1 MRARPHSGM
10 TPRSAGRRALLLLA
24 CAAHAAGAQGA
35 VSPPVSA
42 PPALVVLITIDQFR
56 ADYLTRFAPQLTG
69 GLARLSNGGAWFTD
83 AHHDH
88 AITETAPG
96 HATLLAGRFPRST
109 GIAMNS
115 VGVADEKMPLIADG
129 VGTGASPH
137 RFVGTTLVDWLRAA
151 DPRSRALSVSV
162 KDRGAILPVGRSKSD
177 VYWYSPDGRFTTSR
191 YYRDT
196 LPAWVNAFNARR
208 LPQRLAGRAWTLLL
222 PDSAYQERD
231 SVYIEGAGAA
241 IAFPHRLPA
250 DSASA
255 ASLAR
260 VTPFIDEITV
270 AFALEGLQALSL
282 GAGPQTDV
290 LAVSLSSTDYIG
302 HGYGPDSRE
311 MHDQVL
317 RDDRTVGV
325 LLDSLYRL
333 RDSSRVLV
341 VLTSDHGVASIPEV
355 AAEAAIPGARRVD
368 LADVSAATTA
378 RLKSAMVPPEA
389 VELAQ
394 ELVLV
399 DRRAFKRSN
408 LSAEAMI
415 EWVAAEMRRVP
426 GVRRVDAFRSLLADS
441 LTDKVARRWSHQL
454 WPDVPVALVV
464 TLDSGSTWDGNVAPH
479 GSTYDYDSHV
489 PLIFAGAGI
498 EPGRHAGF
506 VRTVD
511 IAPTLAAVV
520 GVAPLERLDG
530 VVLWPAVS
538 EARRA
543 AARSS
548 GPPGPR

>member
-1 MRARPHSGM
+1 M
-10 TPRSAGRRALLLLA
+10 TPLAACGRTVLLLA
-24 CAAHAAGAQGA
+24 CAAQAAVAQREIAAAAPA
-35 VSPPVSA
+35 VPPT
-42 PPALVVLITIDQFR
+42 LVVLVTIDQFR
-56 ADYLTRFAPQLTG
+56 ADYLTRFGHQLTG
-69 GLARLSNGGAWFTD
+69 GLARLTKSGAWFTD

-115 VGVADEKMPLIADG
+115 VGVADEKTPLIAGG
-129 VGTGASPH
+129 VGAGASPR

-196 LPAWVNAFNARR
+196 LPAWVTAFNERR

-231 SVYIEGAGAA
+231 TVFIEGAGAA
-241 IAFPHRLPA
+241 IAFPHLLPTDTA
-250 DSASA
+250 DA

-270 AFALEGLQALSL
+270 AFALEGVRALSL

-290 LAVSLSSTDYIG
+290 LAVSLSSTDYVG

-317 RDDRTVGV
+317 RDDRTVGA

-333 RDSSRVLV
+333 RDSSRVVV
-341 VLTSDHGVASIPEV
+341 VLTADHGVASIPEV
-355 AAEAAIPGARRVD
+355 AAETTIPGAKRVD
-368 LADVSAATTA
+368 FAELAAAARA
-378 RLKSAMVPPEA
+378 RLRSAQVAPDA
-389 VELAQ
+389 VEFAQ
-394 ELVLV
+394 ELILV
-399 DRRAFKRSN
+399 DRQAFKRSE
-408 LSAEAMI
+408 LSVDAMI
-415 EWVAAEMRRVP
+415 DWVAAEARRVP
-426 GVRRVDAFRSLLADS
+426 GVRRVDRFRALLADS
-441 LTDKVARRWSHQL
+441 LVDKVARRWSHQL
-454 WPDVPVALVV
+454 SPDVPVALVV

-479 GSTYDYDSHV
+479 GSTYDYDSRV

-498 EPGRHAGF
+498 QPGRHAGF

-511 IAPTLAAVV
+511 IAPTLAALA
-520 GVAPLERLDG
+520 GVTPQERLDG
-530 VVLWPAVS
+530 VVLWPALT

-543 AARSS
+543 AS
-548 GPPGPR
+548 GASPPTAPR

>member
-1 MRARPHSGM
+1 M
-10 TPRSAGRRALLLLA
+10 TPRAACRHILLLLA
-24 CAAHAAGAQGA
+24 CAAPAAGAQRESGA
-35 VSPPVSA
+35 GTSTA
-42 PPALVVLITIDQFR
+42 PPTLVVLVTIDQFR
-56 ADYLTRFAPQLTG
+56 ADYLTRFGPQLTG
-69 GLARLSNGGAWFTD
+69 GLARLIQGGAWFTD

-115 VGVADEKMPLIADG
+115 VGVSDEQMPLIDGG
-129 VGTGASPH
+129 VGTGASPR
-137 RFVGTTLVDWLRAA
+137 RFLGTTLVDWLRDA

-177 VYWYSPDGRFTTSR
+177 VFWYSPDGRFTTSR

-196 LPAWVNAFNARR
+196 LPAWVTAFNARR

-222 PDSAYQERD
+222 PESAYPERD
-231 SVYIEGAGAA
+231 TVFIEGAGAG

-250 DSASA
+250 DTAEA
-255 ASLAR
+255 ASFAR

-270 AFALEGLQALSL
+270 AFALDGVRALAL
-282 GAGPQTDV
+282 GTGPQTDV
-290 LAVSLSSTDYIG
+290 LAVSLSSTDYVG

-355 AAEAAIPGARRVD
+355 AAESAIPGARRVD
-368 LADVSAATTA
+368 FTGVAAAARA
-378 RLKSAMVPPEA
+378 RLRSANVAPDA
-389 VELAQ
+389 VEFAQ
-394 ELVLV
+394 ELILV
-399 DRRAFKRSN
+399 DRHAFKRSG
-408 LSAEAMI
+408 LSADATIARIADEA
-415 EWVAAEMRRVP
+415 RRVP
-426 GVRRVDAFRSLLADS
+426 GVRRVDEFRALLADS
-441 LTDKVARRWSHQL
+441 LVDKIARRWSHQL
-454 WPDVPVALVV
+454 SPDAPVALVV

-479 GSTYDYDSHV
+479 GSTYDYDSRV

-498 EPGRHAGF
+498 QPGRHAAF

-511 IAPTLAAVV
+511 IAPTLAALACVT
-520 GVAPLERLDG
+520 PLERVDG
-530 VVLWPAVS
+530 VVLWAALS

-543 AARSS
+543 STRSPP
-548 GPPGPR
+548 PPGPL